1 MCRSVQAKGTFPGH
15 ACRTPRGARPL
26 PDKRIRPPGTPAA
39 AGSRAH
45 RRSERR
51 NSHHRRAWRRE
62 HVEGIGASAPPENP
76 AARMLRPWRR
86 IAVVRPRGVSFAALP
101 VAPLSGN
108 APGGS
113 APCRAK
119 RSGTEARDI
128 PFPKGRGMESAG
140 AGYGRA
146 DPSMG
151 VGTAPVAR
159 RALGRRGGPAAH
171 VRQGQRAQPQRPA
184 SKLPCGAMRGASPG
198 VRWCQRGSACR

>member
-45 RRSERR
+45 RRSHRR
-51 NSHHRRAWRRE
+51 SSHHLRAWPRRRE
-62 HVEGIGASAPPENP
+62 HMEGLGATAPRPRPANP
-76 AARMLRPWRR
+76 AARMHRPRRR

-113 APCRAK
+113 APCRQAL
-119 RSGTEARDI
+119 RDRGERHSV
-128 PFPKGRGMESAG
+128 PKGTWNGICRRGIRPG
-140 AGYGRA
+140 GPVHGRRDCA
-146 DPSMG
+146 RG
-151 VGTAPVAR
+151 RAR
-159 RALGRRGGPAAH
+159 RALGRAPALQH
-171 VRQGQRAQPQRPA
+171 MCGRRAQRPA
-184 SKLPCGAMRGASPG
+184 SKLPCGAVRCAALARG
-198 VRWCQRGSACR
+198 

>member
-45 RRSERR
+45 RRSHRR
-51 NSHHRRAWRRE
+51 SSHHLRAWPRRRE
-62 HVEGIGASAPPENP
+62 HMEGLGASAPPGEPGRAHAPAAAAHCGCP
-76 AARMLRPWRR
+76 AARRLFCCPSRR
-86 IAVVRPRGVSFAALP
+86 CPGTLP
-101 VAPLSGN
+101 AG
-108 APGGS
+108 AHH
-113 APCRAK
+113 AAK

-151 VGTAPVAR
+151 VGTAPAAR